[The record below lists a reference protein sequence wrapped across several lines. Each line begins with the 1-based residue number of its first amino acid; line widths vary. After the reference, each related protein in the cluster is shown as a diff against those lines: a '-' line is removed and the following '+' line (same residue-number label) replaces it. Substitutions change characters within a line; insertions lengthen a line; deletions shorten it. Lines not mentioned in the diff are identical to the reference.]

1 MERKRASMKARGARG
16 RRRRD
21 HRIESRRRFGAASFR
36 CRPVAARFLLPP
48 MRAPRRSH
56 DRLLPIGTHL
66 EALVGLEGAV
76 LAARIHRRNERPTAA
91 PLLPAR
97 TGKRKPRPLKTFL
110 FSLHLSTNSP
120 TTKKQSRDIHL
131 ESFTL
136 LFHGHELLADA
147 KLELNYGR

>member
-36 CRPVAARFLLPP
+36 CRPVAARLLLPP

-110 FSLHLSTNSP
+110 FSLHLSRTPQQQKNSP
-120 TTKKQSRDIHL
+120 ATSTSSPSRC
-131 ESFTL
+131 SST
-136 LFHGHELLADA
+136 GTSSS
-147 KLELNYGR
+147 RTPSSS